1 MRYEII
7 SLWNRAAGSEK
18 KKKERIKK
26 KQQQKKTNNPAGEA
40 VRVIRN
46 GV

>member
-1 MRYEII
+1 M

-26 KQQQKKTNNPAGEA
+26 NNNNKKTNPAGEA